1 MKYKAYI
8 DGLRAIAVIS
18 VVVYHA
24 FPSLPYSGFIGVDIF
39 FVISGYLIS
48 DYIITNL
55 RAETL
60 SLKEF
65 YRRRILRLFPAL
77 VTVLFIV
84 AVAGYFTFL
93 AIEYEQL
100 AKHIFSSGVFV
111 QNLALANESG
121 YFDVAVEKK
130 PLLHLWSLSIEEQ
143 FYIFWP
149 VFLYVIHRLGVKFIY
164 AVLFTFILSF
174 SLCLN
179 QTDLTQRFYFPQ
191 YRFWELMFGTVVY
204 LCYNKVQTAPERTPI
219 LGINKAIFLNLLS
232 TLGILFLLL
241 GFIFIRADDFPSAL
255 TIFPVLGCGLILLSG
270 GSTLINKNLLDNRFC
285 TFFGRISYPLYLWHW
300 PIFSFIYIL
309 NGERPEAGIML
320 LLVALS
326 ILLSYLTYKYIET
339 PIRFGGN
346 KGKNLF
352 LLSAAMVAIAIAGL
366 YIYTQDGLKNRNANT
381 IIEKKVGDIGHDL
394 FHQTIDEKFFPCE
407 PLSIRNSALK
417 WQNHLRC
424 QQNKKGN
431 DFDVIILGDSHAEH
445 LFLGFTESSSSIKS
459 VYYIKGGMP
468 TYANKPFQDIYHTII
483 NSKAEVVILSA
494 YWKRYLKIFQDSNIS
509 LEEFSNQISS
519 SIKILENSGKTVV
532 MLNDVPDFN
541 FDPEKCKYARLFG
554 NSKCTES
561 IDNSVHEKIIMPI
574 FKELT
579 LQHPNLVLYDSFSEF
594 CSGLSCSMSHKK
606 QLLYRDRNHLNLNG
620 SRRLGKKLAQKIL
633 AIKAMVSHPKSYR
646 N

>member
-48 DYIITNL
+48 GYIITNL

-65 YRRRILRLFPAL
+65 YRRRILRLLPAL
-77 VTVLFIV
+77 LTVLFAVSIV
-84 AVAGYFTFL
+84 GYFTFL
-93 AIEYEQL
+93 SIEYEQL

-111 QNLALANESG
+111 QNFALANESG
-121 YFDVAVEKK
+121 YFDVVAEKK

-149 VFLYVIHRLGVKFIY
+149 IFLYVIHRLGVKFIY
-164 AVLFTFILSF
+164 ATLLAFIISF
-174 SLCLN
+174 FLCIN

-191 YRFWELMFGTVVY
+191 YRFWELVFGAIVY
-204 LCYNKVQTAPERTPI
+204 LCYNKVQAAPERMPV
-219 LGINKAIFLNLLS
+219 LGFNKETSLNLLS
-232 TLGILFLLL
+232 YLGIVFLLL
-241 GFIFIRADDFPSAL
+241 GFIFIRADYFPSAL
-255 TIFPVLGCGLILLSG
+255 TILPVLGCGLILLSG
-270 GSTLINKNLLDNRFC
+270 GSTFVNNTLLNNSFC

-300 PIFSFIYIL
+300 PTFSFVYIL
-309 NGERPEAGIML
+309 NGERPSGLIML
-320 LLVALS
+320 MLIALS
-326 ILLSYLTYKYIET
+326 ILLSYLTYKYIEN
-339 PIRFGGN
+339 PIRFGKN

-352 LLSAAMVAIAIAGL
+352 LLSIAMVAMVLAGL
-366 YIYTQDGLKNRNANT
+366 YVYTHDGLKNRNANT
-381 IIEKKVGDIGHDL
+381 VVEKKFGDIGHDL

-407 PLSIRNSALK
+407 PRSIRNSALK

-424 QQNKKGN
+424 QQNKKGS

-445 LFLGFTESSSSIKS
+445 LFLGFTESSSTLKS

-468 TYANKPFQDIYHTII
+468 TYANQPFQDIYHTII
-483 NSKAEVVILSA
+483 NSKAEVVIFSA
-494 YWKRYLKIFQDSNIS
+494 YWKMYLKVFQDSNIG
-509 LEEFSNQISS
+509 LEEFSRQISN

-532 MLNDVPDFN
+532 MLNDVPDFS

-561 IDNSVHEKIIMPI
+561 LDNSIHKNILTPI
-574 FKELT
+574 FQKLT
-579 LQHPNLVLYDSFSEF
+579 IKHPNLVLYDSFNDF

-620 SRRLGKKLAQKIL
+620 SKQLGEKLANIIVEIL
-633 AIKAMVSHPKSYR
+633 NAK
-646 N
+646 